1 MGVTVVIIRRFPENP
16 IIRPDMDERMGS
28 NINGPSLVRVPEWLP
43 GALGRYYLYFA
54 DHRGDYIRLAY
65 ADDLAGPW
73 RMHTPGCLEL
83 ADSFF
88 DGGHLASPDVH
99 VDEANRQLRMYY
111 HGAGSGVAGQWTRVA
126 ISGDGLRF
134 VARPEMLGVSYF
146 RAFQWDGWHYALAM
160 PGILY
165 RSRDGLT
172 GFEQGPTLFT
182 PAMRHSAVA
191 VRGHTLW
198 VFYTD
203 VGDCPES
210 ILLSSVDLR
219 PDWQT
224 WRPTPPELVLQPEME
239 YEGAGLTLEA
249 SRRGRARARVRQL
262 RDPAIYQEDG
272 RTYLLYA
279 VAGESGIAIA
289 EVQW

>member
-1 MGVTVVIIRRFPENP
+1 
-16 IIRPDMDERMGS
+16 
-28 NINGPSLVRVPEWLP
+28 
-43 GALGRYYLYFA
+43 
-54 DHRGDYIRLAY
+54 
-65 ADDLAGPW
+65 
-73 RMHTPGCLEL
+73 MHTPGCLEL

-88 DGGHLASPDVH
+88 DGHLASPDVH

-111 HGAGSGVAGQWTRVA
+111 HGAGSGVEGQWTRVA
-126 ISGDGLRF
+126 LSTDGLHF
-134 VARPEMLGVSYF
+134 VARPEVLGVSYF
-146 RAFQWDGWHYALAM
+146 RAFRWQGWHYALAM

-182 PAMRHSAVA
+182 PAMRHSALV

-198 VFYTD
+198 VFYSD

-210 ILLSSVDLR
+210 ILLSTIDLR
-219 PDWQT
+219 PDWQV
-224 WRPTPPELVLQPEME
+224 WQPTPPEVVLRPQTE
-239 YEGAGLTLEA
+239 YEGVDLPLEP
-249 SRRGRARARVRQL
+249 SRRGRARERVRQL
-262 RDPAIYQEDG
+262 RDPAIYEEDG